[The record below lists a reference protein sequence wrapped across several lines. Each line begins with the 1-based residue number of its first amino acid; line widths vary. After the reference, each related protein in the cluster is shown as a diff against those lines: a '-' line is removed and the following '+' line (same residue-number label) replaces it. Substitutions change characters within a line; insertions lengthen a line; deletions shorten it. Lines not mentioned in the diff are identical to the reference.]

1 MTQTITIAMSR
12 HIERSLLVVDP
23 ESPLDTLPFISD
35 ALSCIG
41 TFLQHEPALNN
52 TAGAE
57 VGAGIMLDF
66 LAYAVKDVQEV
77 LEEQHR
83 NTKIKQSQ
91 TRD

>member
-1 MTQTITIAMSR
+1 MTQTITITTSR

-23 ESPLDTLPFISD
+23 EHPLDTLPFISD

-57 VGAGIMLDF
+57 AGAGIILDL

-77 LEEQHR
+77 LKEQHR
-83 NTKIKQSQ
+83 NTK
-91 TRD
+91 TT